1 MRIHKFSEP
10 SWFSLD
16 TLRIRSDQCALK
28 ARHSKPQRTLLTIQF
43 LIPFLFCFVKTEI
56 AERAKYFFSVRC
68 KSQLWARGAGTALR
82 TWRRAQKP
90 DPDFRI
96 PHQCNSAASNKN
108 RAQNS
113 HIVDKNSVVQRLVG
127 TVSFGIGAYPLNILL
142 AHLHQLGHVRMDCVS
157 GLWRWNA
164 KVSDT
169 FPKYVW
175 VTSTQ

>member
-1 MRIHKFSEP
+1 MVLLGHWESGQTNVPWRQDTANPRGP
-10 SWFSLD
+10 SWLFSSLS
-16 TLRIRSDQCALK
+16 LFYFVL
-28 ARHSKPQRTLLTIQF
+28 SKQKLQKEQNISFRRENI
-43 LIPFLFCFVKTEI
+43 
-56 AERAKYFFSVRC
+56 
-68 KSQLWARGAGTALR
+68 QLWARGAGTALR
-82 TWRRAQKP
+82 TWRRGQQP